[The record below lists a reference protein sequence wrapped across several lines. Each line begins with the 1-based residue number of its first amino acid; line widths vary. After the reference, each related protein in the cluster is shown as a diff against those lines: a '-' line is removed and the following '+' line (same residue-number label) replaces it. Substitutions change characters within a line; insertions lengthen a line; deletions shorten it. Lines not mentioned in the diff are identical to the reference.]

1 MRSLGQNPTE
11 AELQDMI
18 NEVLS
23 LTGWFLLQ
31 PFKIVQFLD
40 RCTYIFQTTFFQVDE
55 DGNGSIDFDEFL
67 TMMSDKVMMMM
78 SDKVTLG
85 QDRQF
90 ATICMFENKT
100 LQVKE
105 NEENEDIREAFR
117 VFDRDGDG

>member
-31 PFKIVQFLD
+31 PFKIVQFLE
-40 RCTYIFQTTFFQVDE
+40 RCTYISRQLGVSFFQVDE

-78 SDKVTLG
+78 LLMMMMSDKVTLG
-85 QDRQF
+85 QDLSG
-90 ATICMFENKT
+90 N
-100 LQVKE
+100 LHNLHV
-105 NEENEDIREAFR
+105 
-117 VFDRDGDG
+117 